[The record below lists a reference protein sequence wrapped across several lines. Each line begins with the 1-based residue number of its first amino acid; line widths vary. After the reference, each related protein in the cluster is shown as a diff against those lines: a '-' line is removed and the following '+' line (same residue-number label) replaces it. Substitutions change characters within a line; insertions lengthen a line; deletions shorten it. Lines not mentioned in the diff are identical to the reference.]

1 MPPVSFTGLAI
12 VAAVAFLVP
21 LALGLAPRLRLP
33 ATVVEIVAG
42 IVIGP
47 AGLRWVGVDTP
58 IGIMSLLG
66 LAFLLFLAGLEI
78 RFDRLRGRVL
88 RDAGLGFAISLAL
101 AVPIGVG
108 FGALGLVKSPLLV
121 AIILSATALGIV
133 IPLLKDAGEL
143 SSPFG
148 QVVTAGATIAE
159 FGTIILLSL
168 FFSRAA
174 HGVGAQLVLLGEILV
189 LGAVVTLVVVRVER
203 LRPFAAVLVRLQDT
217 TAQIRVRGAFVLLAV
232 FAALAE
238 SLGLEVILG
247 AFIAGTIL
255 TLVDRDVMM
264 THPQFRAK
272 LEAIGFGVFVPFFFV
287 GSGLRFDLAALFAS
301 PSTLARVPLF
311 LAALL
316 VVRGAPA
323 LLYRSS
329 LSGRRAAAAGLLQ
342 ATSLTFI
349 VASTQIGRALGLI
362 GAATAAAL
370 VAAGLLS
377 VLIFPLVALTLLRQ
391 PERPGADSPA
401 PTTAAAPEG
410 VSPGS
415 AGRGHMDRLSQT
427 SKGDVRRA

>member
-203 LRPFAAVLVRLQDT
+203 LRPLAAVLLRLQDT

-255 TLVDRDVMM
+255 TLVDRDVM